1 MSDKSAHNPEIPDKA
16 DPPPAQRHSI
26 IDALK
31 APTAS
36 DLARKRKVP
45 CNLQH
50 SGKRFVHPK
59 GTSNPNVSIRQ
70 RLTEFPGEN
79 FKESAGTLFCTGCR
93 EEVGLKKTIIQQHI
107 KSSKHCRGKEKLAV
121 KERREKD
128 IANVLIGYDN
138 ENHPKGETLSMAQ
151 RVYRFKVV
159 RTFLKAG
166 VAINKI
172 DQFREIFEEQGY
184 SLSHSSNLSSMI
196 DVINKEEKEKVK
208 KEIAGRNVS
217 VIFDGTTHVAEAV
230 NIILRFV
237 SDDWKIEQR
246 LVELLLVTK
255 SMTGEELAQ
264 QLLSCLSTNL
274 GINSALLLAAMRDRA
289 SVNDVAVRTLKILYP
304 NVVDIGCFSHT
315 LDHVGEKM
323 ETTILDQFM
332 KAWISLFAH
341 SPKSRIAFKTQTGQ
355 SPKTHS
361 ATRWW
366 SKFEVIKQ
374 VHDLFGDIPNFLNTA
389 DLPAVTKKKLTD
401 ICNQPQQQA
410 LLKIELAAT
419 VDAMEPFVKATY
431 NLEGDGPLALRAYQ
445 ELRTVESSI
454 ANAYYP
460 NIIAVSRLLSQGNF
474 PVQQQWI
481 NYATQCIRPAY
492 QFYQDKFIHGPLQ
505 PLVMIFKSCRLFD
518 PVKVKEMQPDAAAV
532 NALRCVPF
540 FDADNV
546 IQPLQR
552 ELAAYQALTDD
563 VAGEINVLEWWSQHS
578 EEIPSWTSAC
588 KQILLLQPSSA
599 ASERVFSLLQNS
611 FNNRQEQ
618 ALQDYIEMSL
628 ILQYNNK

>member
-618 ALQDYIEMSL
+618 ALQDYIETSL

>member
-611 FNNRQEQ
+611 FNNRQQ
-618 ALQDYIEMSL
+618 ALQDYIETSL

>member
-36 DLARKRKVP
+36 DLAKKRKVP

-172 DQFREIFEEQGY
+172 DQFREIFEQGY

-217 VIFDGTTHVAEAV
+217 S
-230 NIILRFV
+230 L
-237 SDDWKIEQR
+237 
-246 LVELLLVTK
+246 
-255 SMTGEELAQ
+255 M
-264 QLLSCLSTNL
+264 
-274 GINSALLLAAMRDRA
+274 
-289 SVNDVAVRTLKILYP
+289 VR
-304 NVVDIGCFSHT
+304 HT
-315 LDHVGEKM
+315 L
-323 ETTILDQFM
+323 Q
-332 KAWISLFAH
+332 
-341 SPKSRIAFKTQTGQ
+341 
-355 SPKTHS
+355 
-361 ATRWW
+361 
-366 SKFEVIKQ
+366 
-374 VHDLFGDIPNFLNTA
+374 
-389 DLPAVTKKKLTD
+389 KL
-401 ICNQPQQQA
+401 
-410 LLKIELAAT
+410 
-419 VDAMEPFVKATY
+419 
-431 NLEGDGPLALRAYQ
+431 
-445 ELRTVESSI
+445 
-454 ANAYYP
+454 
-460 NIIAVSRLLSQGNF
+460 
-474 PVQQQWI
+474 
-481 NYATQCIRPAY
+481 
-492 QFYQDKFIHGPLQ
+492 
-505 PLVMIFKSCRLFD
+505 
-518 PVKVKEMQPDAAAV
+518 
-532 NALRCVPF
+532 
-540 FDADNV
+540 
-546 IQPLQR
+546 
-552 ELAAYQALTDD
+552 
-563 VAGEINVLEWWSQHS
+563 
-578 EEIPSWTSAC
+578 
-588 KQILLLQPSSA
+588 
-599 ASERVFSLLQNS
+599 
-611 FNNRQEQ
+611 
-618 ALQDYIEMSL
+618 
-628 ILQYNNK
+628 